1 MRKEYVG
8 LNTWLYIF
16 GSAKKARRGMERL
29 QQFGNITEV
38 FLNNAY
44 GFELRLNRQIA
55 FED

>member
-1 MRKEYVG
+1 MKKKYVG

-16 GSAKKARRGMERL
+16 DSARQARRGMDRL

-44 GFELRLNRQIA
+44 GFELRLSRQITFA
-55 FED
+55 E